1 MGIDSAIFMGL
12 SLLAVWGGFV
22 FVHDYDLLSSFFFL
36 GEHLSQS

>member
-22 FVHDYDLLSSFFFL
+22 FFLAISFKKNIKD
-36 GEHLSQS
+36 